1 MLKFIVNRDTIVL
14 DTNIILLEE
23 FSDIIKFGV
32 KKKSAKLATSSL
44 TELSNS
50 MLLYI
55 YLCCD
60 LSEEN
65 PMKDVDFRQK
75 PQQALS
81 RAFKDKNRKFSKEE
95 QVLIDAGM
103 DAYNYFNE
111 TAAERSEI
119 AMDKKIDEA
128 RSMLETTLIEV
139 VRNVNPQTGVVSYAS
154 NESIIT
160 KIAQQINEMMSLKLT
175 MKQTAMKIQ
184 STSRVKGNKGSS
196 LIERGTFTDII
207 TATVVNDDEQDS

>member
-1 MLKFIVNRDTIVL
+1 MLKFVL
-14 DTNIILLEE
+14 SKDRVILDKNIILLDE
-23 FSDIIKFGV
+23 FNNILKYGE
-32 KKKSAKLATSSL
+32 KKKNLDLA
-44 TELSNS
+44 NS

-81 RAFKDKNRKFSKEE
+81 RAFKDKNKKFTLVE
-95 QVLIDAGM
+95 QELLDSGM

-119 AMDKKIDEA
+119 AIDKKIDEA
-128 RSMLETTLIEV
+128 RSKLEETKIEV
-139 VRNVNPQTGVVSYAS
+139 VRNQNPQTEVVSFVS

-196 LIERGTFTDII
+196 LIERGIFKDIAKQTNI
-207 TATVVNDDEQDS
+207 DVSE

>member
-1 MLKFIVNRDTIVL
+1 MLKFVLHKDKVVL
-14 DTNIILLEE
+14 DKNIILLDE
-23 FSDIIKFGV
+23 FNNILKYGE
-32 KKKSAKLATSSL
+32 KKKNPELA
-44 TELSNS
+44 NS

-81 RAFKDKNRKFSKEE
+81 RAFKDKNKKFTSVE
-95 QVLIDAGM
+95 QELLDSGM

-119 AMDKKIDEA
+119 AIDKKIDEA
-128 RSMLETTLIEV
+128 RSKLEETKIEV
-139 VRNVNPQTGVVSYAS
+139 VRNQNPQTEVVSFAS

-196 LIERGTFTDII
+196 LIERGTFKDLAKQTNAD
-207 TATVVNDDEQDS
+207 VSE

>member
-1 MLKFIVNRDTIVL
+1 MLKFVLSRDKVIL
-14 DTNIILLEE
+14 DKNIILLEE
-23 FSDIIKFGV
+23 FNNILKYGE
-32 KKKSAKLATSSL
+32 KKKNPELA
-44 TELSNS
+44 NS

-81 RAFKDKNRKFSKEE
+81 RAFKDKSRKFTQAE
-95 QVLIDAGM
+95 QELLDAGM

-111 TAAERSEI
+111 TAAERSEL

-128 RSMLETTLIEV
+128 RSKLEETKIEV
-139 VRNVNPQTGVVSYAS
+139 IRNLNPTTGIITFAS
-154 NESIIT
+154 NEGIIT
-160 KIAQQINEMMSLKLT
+160 NIAKQINEMMSLKLT

-196 LIERGTFTDII
+196 LIERGAFMDL
-207 TATVVNDDEQDS
+207 AKQASDVNDKESE